1 MNDGPRDQ
9 KSDGYDTADEPTTGP
24 PAGAVSASAL
34 DAGSHPGSATAP
46 SDAESRDA
54 QGITPD
60 SGSTGLFRSRRS
72 ADPDSASGTRSAVA
86 GSATRSAGADP
97 GTRSAGADPS
107 TRPAG
112 ATTGSRSAKT
122 GSRPAGSPA
131 GAARSPE
138 AEAETRKRRKRRL
151 LVAGISVGAALVV
164 IAICAGG
171 LTVLRAFSGFR
182 TNAADAREDR
192 RLRDAACL
200 ELEDRLNRL
209 VPPGA
214 TATPQARAV
223 TIRNENGATRIYVGR
238 LDNQRVSDGWRE
250 LLDARTS
257 YAEDLDAQVKSRTP
271 AFYVAPAPRDGISL
285 AEQLTRWSP
294 PACAGPIRRLAV
306 PDL

>member
-54 QGITPD
+54 QGTTRD

-86 GSATRSAGADP
+86 GSTTRPAGADP
-97 GTRSAGADPS
+97 G

-271 AFYVAPAPRDGISL
+271 AFYVAPVPRDGISL